1 MALPADTNPSLHQHS
16 EFEQK
21 PQEISNNQVLYWA
34 RSIIEEK
41 FRRSNYLISPAI
53 TRDFLSLV
61 YANETREVF
70 SVIFLDNQNGVLAYQ
85 NLFQGT
91 IDGAAVYPR
100 EIVKAALAHN
110 AAAVILAH
118 NHPSGVAE
126 PSRGR
131 SGRSNAR
138 HHGGSAPRR
147 RRHRPGRSGRI
158 CGAPAPRVTPAFH
171 EHPRAS

>member
-126 PSRGR
+126 PSRADINITER
-131 SGRSNAR
+131 IVKALEVVDIRVLD
-138 HHGGSAPRR
+138 HLIVGGTAIVSFAEQ
-147 RRHRPGRSGRI
+147 GLI
-158 CGAPAPRVTPAFH
+158 
-171 EHPRAS
+171 